1 MKPAALIRT
10 WLAARLPAP
19 ALAWLDEKAAA
30 FAAVAP
36 DKVLFPAFSAAVR
49 HSGKAPLSL
58 SDADLAA
65 AEAAVEGWNPS
76 DWTLDQ
82 AARILLLASLP
93 GGPDTARI
101 LLQMHQTADIGESVA
116 LQKSLPLLPDPTAH
130 MHWAREGIRSNL
142 KGVYEAIVLRNPY
155 PARHFD
161 EIGWN
166 QLVSKTFFMESP
178 LEAVWG
184 LDSRANAALAQ
195 ILTDLA
201 YERWAAGR
209 TFSPQLW
216 RCVGPF
222 ARAVPGNRGLK
233 ALETALAG
241 KTIDAPPGQLG
252 TAAPGPGGREAHR
265 RAAALALV
273 ACKDPEAAR
282 ILASAPDLA
291 VAARSGALT
300 WENLNA
306 RPD

>member
-1 MKPAALIRT
+1 MKPTALIRS

-19 ALAWLDEKAAA
+19 ALAWLDGKAAA

-36 DKVLFPAFSAAVR
+36 DKTLFPAFSAAVR

-58 SDADLAA
+58 PSADLAA

-93 GGPDTARI
+93 SGPDSARI
-101 LLQMHQTADIGESVA
+101 LLQLHQTADVGESVA
-116 LQKSLPLLPDPTAH
+116 LQKALPLLPEPQAH

-142 KGVYEAIVLRNPY
+142 KVVYEAIVLRNPY
-155 PARHFD
+155 PALYFD

-178 LEAVWG
+178 LEEVWG
-184 LDSRANAALAQ
+184 LDRRANAALAR

-222 ARAVPGNRGLK
+222 ARAVPAGRAFK

-241 KTIDAPPGQLG
+241 RTIAAPEGQLG

-265 RAAALALV
+265 RAAGLALAF
-273 ACKDPEAAR
+273 CKDPVADR
-282 ILASAPDLA
+282 LLASAPDLA

-300 WENLNA
+300 WETLNG
-306 RPD
+306 